1 MHRTKRKILA
11 ALNYS
16 PDGTGGEGAAG
27 GQTAGQQQGAGATGQ
42 QQGLPAGVAPGSAAA
57 QALQG
62 QTQQT
67 STTDGAGQTQGQ
79 QSGGMVPVGELVEER
94 KKRQALEAQIATL
107 TANQT
112 KFQEGVKQ
120 ALGLGENQTPEQL
133 QAAATAAQA
142 QLRSTNAQ
150 LAVTRLAAA
159 AGGDAGALLDSA
171 SFLKKLDTVDP
182 SKDEDVTQA
191 IKDAVA
197 ANKALGL
204 TRVPPAGSGDAG
216 RVGGDGRPEVGI
228 NDLFR
233 AVRS

>member
-1 MHRTKRKILA
+1 MYRSKRTILA

-27 GQTAGQQQGAGATGQ
+27 GQTAGQQGAQTQGQ
-42 QQGLPAGVAPGSAAA
+42 QQLPPGVAPGSAAA

-67 STTDGAGQTQGQ
+67 SGTDAGNGQ
-79 QSGGMVPVGELVEER
+79 QSTGMVPVGELAQER
-94 KKRQALEAQIATL
+94 QRRQALEAQIATL
-107 TANQT
+107 TANQQ
-112 KFQEGVKQ
+112 KFQDGVKQ
-120 ALGLGENQTPEQL
+120 ALGLTEGQTPEQL
-133 QAAATAAQA
+133 QAAATAAQQQVKNA
-142 QLRSTNAQ
+142 NAQ

-171 SFLKKLDTVDP
+171 SFLAKLGTVDP
-182 SKDEDVTQA
+182 AKDEEVTQA

-204 TRVPPAGSGDAG
+204 AKVAPAGSGDAG
-216 RVGGDGRPEVGI
+216 RVGGDGAPVTGL
-228 NDLFR
+228 NDLLR
-233 AVRS
+233 ATRS

>member
-1 MHRTKRKILA
+1 MYRRKRTILA

-27 GQTAGQQQGAGATGQ
+27 GQTAGQQQGAPAQGQ

-67 STTDGAGQTQGQ
+67 SGTDAGNGQ
-79 QSGGMVPVGELVEER
+79 QSTGMVPVAEVAAER
-94 KKRQALEAQIATL
+94 KKRQDLEAQVATL
-107 TANQT
+107 TAAQT
-112 KFQEGVKQ
+112 QQTEAFKQ
-120 ALGLGENQTPEQL
+120 ALGLTDAKTPEQL

-171 SFLKKLDTVDP
+171 SFLKKLDSVDP

-191 IKDAVA
+191 IKDAVT

-204 TRVPPAGSGDAG
+204 TKVPPAGSGDAG
-216 RVGGDGRPEVGI
+216 RVGGDGKPEVGL
-228 NDLFR
+228 NDLLR
-233 AVRS
+233 ATRS

>member
-27 GQTAGQQQGAGATGQ
+27 GQAAGQPGAPAQGQ
-42 QQGLPAGVAPGSAAA
+42 QLPPGVAPGSAAA

-67 STTDGAGQTQGQ
+67 DTSGGQ
-79 QSGGMVPVGELVEER
+79 QSTGMVSVGELAAER
-94 KKRQALEAQIATL
+94 KKRQDLETQLATL

-112 KFQEGVKQ
+112 KFQEGIKQ
-120 ALGLGENQTPEQL
+120 AMGLTEGQTPEQL
-133 QAAATAAQA
+133 QAAATAAQQQVKNA
-142 QLRSTNAQ
+142 NAQ

-159 AGGDAGALLDSA
+159 AGADAGALLDSA
-171 SFLKKLDTVDP
+171 SFLAKLATIDS

-191 IKDAVA
+191 IKDAVT
-197 ANKALGL
+197 ANKALGS
-204 TRVPPAGSGDAG
+204 TKVAPAGSGDAG
-216 RVGGDGRPEVGI
+216 RVGGDGAPTAGL
-228 NDLFR
+228 NDLLR
-233 AVRS
+233 ATRG

>member
-1 MHRTKRKILA
+1 MYGRKRTILA

-27 GQTAGQQQGAGATGQ
+27 GQTAGQQQGAPAQGQ

-67 STTDGAGQTQGQ
+67 SGTDATGQAQGQ
-79 QSGGMVPVGELVEER
+79 QSGGMVPVGELAAER
-94 KKRQALEAQIATL
+94 KRRQDLEAQIATL

-112 KFQEGVKQ
+112 KFQDGVKQ
-120 ALGLGENQTPEQL
+120 ALGLSDAKTPEQL

-171 SFLKKLDTVDP
+171 TFLKKLDTVDP

-204 TRVPPAGSGDAG
+204 TKVPPAGSGDAG
-216 RVGGDGRPEVGI
+216 RVGGDGKPEVGL
-228 NDLFR
+228 NDLLR
-233 AVRS
+233 ATRS